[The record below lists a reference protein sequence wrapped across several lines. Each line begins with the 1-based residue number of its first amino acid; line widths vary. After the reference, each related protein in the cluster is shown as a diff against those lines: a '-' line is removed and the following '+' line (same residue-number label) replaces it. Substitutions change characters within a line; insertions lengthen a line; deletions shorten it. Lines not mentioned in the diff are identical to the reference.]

1 MHFAI
6 KSPTMAY
13 IPEYLAGDCSC
24 SSLGMVSPANVATLG
39 AMELGRSTY
48 SYDRAIARVKAKIKL
63 LKKKRNNAKLKI
75 RKNRFTEKII
85 KLQKKLYKLRAYK
98 KVRIQKKLDK
108 TGGDDVVIAD
118 DEDFIL
124 QDAMTGDPEIPMID
138 LQIEEEQMIANE
150 GGMDWTRIAMFG
162 GLAVLGIFGVKMV
175 LGKKKSPRKNR
186 LKMGRKANPKRR
198 KSKRKV
204 RKNRK

>member
-39 AMELGRSTY
+39 SMELGRSTY

-63 LKKKRNNAKLKI
+63 LKKKKRMAKMKRRKAVIQLRINRLQSKLSKLK
-75 RKNRFTEKII
+75 
-85 KLQKKLYKLRAYK
+85 AYK
-98 KVRIQKKLDK
+98 KIRVKKKMDK
-108 TGGDDVVIAD
+108 RSDDVAIAD

-124 QDAMTGDPEIPMID
+124 ADAMTGDPEIPMVE
-138 LQIEEEQMIANE
+138 LQVEEQQMIADE
-150 GGMDWTRIAMFG
+150 GGMDWARIAMFG
-162 GLAVLGIFGVKMV
+162 GLAVLGVVGFRMV
-175 LGKKKSPRKNR
+175 FGKKAPRKNR

-198 KSKRKV
+198 KVKRKV

>member
-24 SSLGMVSPANVATLG
+24 NSLGMVSPANVATLG
-39 AMELGRSTY
+39 SMELGRSTY

-63 LKKKRNNAKLKI
+63 LKKKKRMAKLKAKKRMLQVRI
-75 RKNRFTEKII
+75 NRLQA
-85 KLQKKLYKLRAYK
+85 KLSKLNAYK
-98 KVRIQKKLDK
+98 KIRIQKKLDK
-108 TGGDDVVIAD
+108 QGADDVAIAD

-124 QDAMTGDPEIPMID
+124 QDAMTGEPEIPMID
-138 LQIEEEQMIANE
+138 LQVEEQQMIADE

-162 GLAVLGIFGVKMV
+162 GLAIAGLFTVKMFF
-175 LGKKKSPRKNR
+175 GKKAPRKNR

-198 KSKRKV
+198 KAKRKV